1 MVMDDVV
8 VFRVLQR
15 ERCVQGRIDALRV
28 KIARP
33 AQAPRAA
40 GTEVSRRFGV
50 PRRPECDV
58 VTLADELLDEQVHN
72 RFGAT
77 VCGRWHSLPQGCDL
91 EDLHP
96 YLLRHPLD
104 NGRAHAGISCVRP
117 GSGLGPGRRP
127 DLSF

>member
-28 KIARP
+28 KIACP

-58 VTLADELLDEQVHN
+58 ETLADELLDEQEHH

-77 VCGRWHSLPQGCDL
+77 VCGRWPTLPQGCYPAF
-91 EDLHP
+91 LHP
-96 YLLRHPLD
+96 CPL
-104 NGRAHAGISCVRP
+104 H
-117 GSGLGPGRRP
+117 
-127 DLSF
+127 